1 MKLDI
6 IVYQDEDSMYISECP
21 VIPGCVS
28 QGDTEQVATEN
39 IKDAIK
45 ECLKVRAQRG
55 MPLTLPTYQIEVAI

>member
-28 QGDTEQVATEN
+28 QGDTEQVANEN